1 MRIDNGT
8 LSLSQITGL
17 TFVTGDG
24 TADATM
30 TFTGTEALVNAALD
44 GMGYTPDPDWFGA
57 ATLTV
62 TTDDPTLDQ
71 DANITTK
78 YTFDVDGTDVIG
90 TNDSTLNNGAAVV
103 TDVERGEVLNVDGV
117 NDYAAVPSAVNN
129 TLSQF
134 SWSFWVKTSEAGT
147 AGNFYDRPTLLG
159 NRTGVGGSGDFAVY
173 TNNGFI
179 GFWSG
184 LSGANDNDLS
194 TTQIND
200 GLWHQ
205 ITVSNDGGAGT
216 AELYVDGISVGTI
229 TTGTGVGMDPVGV
242 NIGSIS
248 QDGTPGQYH
257 QGLFD
262 EVRFFDRAL
271 TVGEVGELF
280 SKKQPTAVQAR
291 LQCLW
296 LDPQHA
302 AGLFG

>member
-1 MRIDNGT
+1 MNENTTLVFSTGNGNLISVTDPDGGGGDLRVTVRIDNGT

-57 ATLTV
+57 ATLKI

-134 SWSFWVKTSEAGT
+134 SWSFWE
-147 AGNFYDRPTLLG
+147 
-159 NRTGVGGSGDFAVY
+159 
-173 TNNGFI
+173 I
-179 GFWSG
+179 G
-184 LSGANDNDLS
+184 
-194 TTQIND
+194 
-200 GLWHQ
+200 
-205 ITVSNDGGAGT
+205 
-216 AELYVDGISVGTI
+216 
-229 TTGTGVGMDPVGV
+229 
-242 NIGSIS
+242 
-248 QDGTPGQYH
+248 
-257 QGLFD
+257 
-262 EVRFFDRAL
+262 RAH
-271 TVGEVGELF
+271 V
-280 SKKQPTAVQAR
+280 
-291 LQCLW
+291 
-296 LDPQHA
+296 
-302 AGLFG
+302 